1 MEFPR
6 RDFLKKSAAA
16 IGAAALSG
24 CSLTSKKDHGRDG
37 QGTGEE
43 VGGGLGV
50 EERLAPAEGREK
62 EFVRALLH
70 EADGSPMD
78 ASRAKLL
85 YARDLANDP
94 YPVAVIL
101 AEGRAR
107 VGIPDEPIQ
116 LCGRL
121 KVPGFGEVYCYAD
134 NGGKGYSKPETVE
147 LVVGAAQTRLR
158 RVTEA
163 AEAGRHA
170 GIGLDPEFER
180 RMALARRPFLNEQGT
195 ARIAAAYESL
205 SNSLHAGERLAIN
218 VAKMR
223 ISRLKEPRKEFL
235 FGGAC
240 AGWEVRGPAF
250 VKQFTEAFNFST
262 GTWYTWKNPGDPL
275 FPVDYAR
282 MEGSTNWLL
291 SQKIVPKGFGYLYM
305 ARGATPEWI
314 RPIDTSGATNP
325 ATVPFD
331 LRPQGPPDP
340 KRQFNPDWPYDK
352 VKKLYAQVIEATT
365 RKYHGRWPY
374 VEVMNEAHD
383 KANLWRMKHE
393 QVLDMAKMA
402 FDAAR
407 RGSPTMKRQMN
418 HCCMWGEYAK
428 DRNWDGTRRWSP
440 YQFVKTCFD
449 QGIDY
454 EVIGLQLYYPQFDL
468 FETDRMLDRF
478 KAFGKP
484 LHITEI
490 ATASQPG
497 LDPESMRPKTEAPG
511 WHEAW
516 SEATQADW
524 VEGIYTLCYSKSE
537 FEAIGWWDFSD
548 TPGHFWPFG
557 GLLRKDMTPKPAY
570 ERLRKLQKDWGVA
583 KV

>member
-1 MEFPR
+1 ME
-6 RDFLKKSAAA
+6 
-16 IGAAALSG
+16 
-24 CSLTSKKDHGRDG
+24 T
-37 QGTGEE
+37 
-43 VGGGLGV
+43 
-50 EERLAPAEGREK
+50 
-62 EFVRALLH
+62 
-70 EADGSPMD
+70 
-78 ASRAKLL
+78 SRAKLL

-94 YPVAVIL
+94 FPVSVIN

-134 NGGKGYSKPETVE
+134 NGGKGYTKPETIE
-147 LVVGAAQTRLR
+147 FVVAAAQTRLR

-163 AEAGRHA
+163 VEAARHSGVA
-170 GIGLDPEFER
+170 LDPELER

-205 SNSLHAGERLAIN
+205 SNSLHAGERVAMN
-218 VAKMR
+218 VAKTR
-223 ISRLKEPRKEFL
+223 ISRLAAPRKEFM
-235 FGGAC
+235 FGAAC
-240 AGWEVRGPAF
+240 AGWDVRGPAF

-262 GTWYTWKNPGDPL
+262 GTWYTWKNPGDPQ

-282 MEGSTNWLL
+282 MEASTNWLL

-325 ATVPFD
+325 ATMAFDPRPKEPF
-331 LRPQGPPDP
+331 DP

-352 VKKLYAQVIEATT
+352 VKKLYAQIIEATT
-365 RKYHGRWPY
+365 RKYHGKWPY

-383 KANLWRMKHE
+383 KANLWRMTHE

-402 FDAAR
+402 FAAAR
-407 RGSPTMKRQMN
+407 RGSPTVKRQMN
-418 HCCMWGEYAK
+418 HCCLWGEYAK
-428 DRNWDGTRRWSP
+428 ERNWDGSRRWSP
-440 YQFVKTCFD
+440 YQFVKACFD
-449 QGIDY
+449 KGIDY
-454 EVIGLQLYYPQFDL
+454 ETIGV
-468 FETDRMLDRF
+468 RF
-478 KAFGKP
+478 KVFNKP

-497 LDPESMRPKTEAPG
+497 LDLESMRPKTEAPG

-524 VEGIYTLCYSKSE
+524 VEGIYTLVYSKPE
-537 FEAIGWWDFSD
+537 FEAIGWWDFAD